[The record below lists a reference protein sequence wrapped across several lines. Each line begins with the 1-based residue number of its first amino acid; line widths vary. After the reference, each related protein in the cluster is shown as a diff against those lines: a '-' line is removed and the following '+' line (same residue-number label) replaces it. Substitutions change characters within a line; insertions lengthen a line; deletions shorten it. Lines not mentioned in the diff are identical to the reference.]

1 MMLFRG
7 EAGGEWVPLGL
18 GFGLRWGG
26 GKGEEMKHQTPS
38 ESPTGVG
45 DHRGLALGISP
56 PPPEHRGIFDDDED
70 DEDSELPLGDLKI
83 ERGSKQSV
91 YTGGYRQATEILQD
105 GYKGVFKGIWTA
117 TGELCEL

>member
-7 EAGGEWVPLGL
+7 GSEEAKLPAGG

-45 DHRGLALGISP
+45 DHRGLVLGISP
-56 PPPEHRGIFDDDED
+56 PPPEHRGIINDDED
-70 DEDSELPLGDLKI
+70 DEDSDLPLWGLKKRRQFQA
-83 ERGSKQSV
+83 ERL
-91 YTGGYRQATEILQD
+91 YRGLSGT
-105 GYKGVFKGIWTA
+105 F
-117 TGELCEL
+117 C

>member
-1 MMLFRG
+1 MLFRG

-45 DHRGLALGISP
+45 DHRGLVLGISP
-56 PPPEHRGIFDDDED
+56 PPPEHRGTISEDSDDVDDEP
-70 DEDSELPLGDLKI
+70 PLG
-83 ERGSKQSV
+83 GSGQAV
-91 YTGGYRQATEILQD
+91 EGGFRQAIEGGHRQSWPARTSAARHGKIPTRCSGRL
-105 GYKGVFKGIWTA
+105 
-117 TGELCEL
+117 